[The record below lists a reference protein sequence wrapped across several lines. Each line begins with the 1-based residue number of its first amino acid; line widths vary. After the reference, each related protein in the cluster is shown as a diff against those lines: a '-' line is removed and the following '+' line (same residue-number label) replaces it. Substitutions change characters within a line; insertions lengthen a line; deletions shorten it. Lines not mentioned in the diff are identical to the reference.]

1 MSTTKFWFVSRTQEV
16 KLGETSATVNCST
29 HRHTGRPTIF
39 INRPSMAVNN
49 CLIDNHLSSLTPRS
63 YLTDPKKYANMNLVR
78 YKIRCTKLILMVPTN
93 LVNITKPN
101 LIAVSEMKICRIL
114 NLIPVKIGVVVKLL
128 GVGYRIVDIIRGIS
142 SYLNR
147 VPWFGVFRQSEMDHQ
162 WVKSLQ

>member
-1 MSTTKFWFVSRTQEV
+1 
-16 KLGETSATVNCST
+16 
-29 HRHTGRPTIF
+29 
-39 INRPSMAVNN
+39 
-49 CLIDNHLSSLTPRS
+49 
-63 YLTDPKKYANMNLVR
+63 
-78 YKIRCTKLILMVPTN
+78 MVPTN

-147 VPWFGVFRQSEMDHQ
+147 VP
-162 WVKSLQ
+162 